1 MSHGDTPEADVTFE
15 GDGDMASSWHAQ
27 SKSKARKVRGSADL
41 LAASRS
47 EAPAENDPAKLGL
60 RVLHLFSG
68 PSPRADGLAHYL
80 QACKPSIHTV
90 EVDIINGHLEDQD
103 LVDDA
108 VWTRIKQRLVSG
120 DFSFVFAGPPCRTFS
135 DARLSR
141 PGPPA
146 LRSQEFL
153 YGFPKSQ
160 AKKHGLLP
168 KHFEQIRT
176 DNLLAERTAEA
187 CAIMHHAGHGYAVE
201 QRWIQVWVRI
211 HVRLTLLL
219 RAQRARSKIRGHPP
233 VYVRS
238 RIYQADPF
246 PLLERAV

>member
-1 MSHGDTPEADVTFE
+1 MPCEEEAADCKPPNMPGHVRCNLDDGYLATDWKEYFDVSTSHSDSPEADVRLE
-15 GDGDMASSWHAQ
+15 GGCTAISWQAQ

-41 LAASRS
+41 LAASS
-47 EAPAENDPAKLGL
+47 SDAPARTDPTKLGS

-68 PSPRADGLAHYL
+68 PSPRADGLAHFL
-80 QACKPSIHTV
+80 QACRPSIHTV
-90 EVDIINGHLEDQD
+90 EVDIINSHLEDQD

-153 YGFPKSQ
+153 
-160 AKKHGLLP
+160 
-168 KHFEQIRT
+168 R
-176 DNLLAERTAEA
+176 
-187 CAIMHHAGHGYAVE
+187 
-201 QRWIQVWVRI
+201 
-211 HVRLTLLL
+211 
-219 RAQRARSKIRGHPP
+219 
-233 VYVRS
+233 
-238 RIYQADPF
+238 
-246 PLLERAV
+246 